1 MVKPNP
7 QKGVIENFWLSQGL
21 VPAGVDEVGRGCLE
35 GPVVTA
41 CVVLDYDRLAALDE
55 TIKNKIR
62 DSKTLSTK
70 QRAEVLALIEEIS
83 VDHAIGVSSEREIEE
98 IGILKA
104 TFCAMN
110 RAVASLKRIKPDVL
124 LVDGN
129 QSIQGQKIKQQTIVK
144 GDSSCFTI
152 AAASIIAKE
161 YRDEFMRKQA
171 KVHPHWGFDRHVGYG
186 TADHL
191 TAIQSH
197 GICELHRRN
206 FAPIREM
213 PNIW

>member
-21 VPAGVDEVGRGCLE
+21 VPAGVDEVGRGCLA

-41 CVVLDYDRLAALDE
+41 CVVLDYDKLAALDE

-70 QRAEVLALIEEIS
+70 QRAEVISLIEEIS
-83 VDHAIGVSSEREIEE
+83 VDHAIGVASEREIEG

-161 YRDEFMRKQA
+161 FRDEFMRNQA
-171 KVHPHWGFDRHVGYG
+171 EVHPHWGFDRHVGYG
-186 TADHL
+186 TAEHL